1 MGQVPAVAVRTEIG
15 PELLVR
21 SVVVNLVDLVRRI
34 AADPLFGIT
43 EEEILAVL
51 DPALYTG
58 RAASQTDEFLAG
70 VVEPLLARY
79 PDTVTSELKV

>member
-1 MGQVPAVAVRTEIG
+1 MKLEGAEC
-15 PELLVR
+15 
-21 SVVVNLVDLVRRI
+21 DLVKRI

-43 EEEILAVL
+43 EDEILAVL

-70 VVEPLLARY
+70 VVAPLLARY